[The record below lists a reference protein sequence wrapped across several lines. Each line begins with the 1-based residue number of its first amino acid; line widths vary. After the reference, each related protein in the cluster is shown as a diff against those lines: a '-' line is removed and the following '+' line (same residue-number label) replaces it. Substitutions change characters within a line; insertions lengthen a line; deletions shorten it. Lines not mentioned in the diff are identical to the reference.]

1 MPEEQDNQLA
11 DLIMAVIRSRVAELI
26 KQEISDLQ
34 VNTVAFDIQE
44 HRDEIVAFVEEDVDV
59 DDQVRNFFH
68 NNTMSVTVD

>member
-11 DLIMAVIRSRVAELI
+11 DIIMTIIRSRVAELI

-34 VNTVAFDIQE
+34 VNTVAFDIHE

-59 DDQVRNFFH
+59 DDHVRNFFYS
-68 NNTMSVTVD
+68 NTMSVTVD

>member
-44 HRDEIVAFVEEDVDV
+44 YRDEIVAFVEEDMDV
-59 DDQVRNFFH
+59 DDHVRNFFY
-68 NNTMSVTVD
+68 NNSMSVTVD

>member
-44 HRDEIVAFVEEDVDV
+44 YRDEIVAFVEEDMDV
-59 DDQVRNFFH
+59 DDHVRNFHH
-68 NNTMSVTVD
+68 NNTFSVTVD